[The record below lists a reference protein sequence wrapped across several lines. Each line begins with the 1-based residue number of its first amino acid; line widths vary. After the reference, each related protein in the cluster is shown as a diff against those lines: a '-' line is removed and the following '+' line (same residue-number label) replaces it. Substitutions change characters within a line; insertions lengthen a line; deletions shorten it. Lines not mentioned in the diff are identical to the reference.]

1 MLARTI
7 GESPRPASKEELA
20 DSMRGEGGGFA
31 LAASRVEYC
40 TRPQSPIPL
49 PRVCIF
55 DQTLIRA
62 RQGTDLGPEGASQLG
77 KSHLPHQ
84 DVVDSLCS
92 MAEALMKG
100 NSTEEAEGDTVL
112 CDVM

>member
-1 MLARTI
+1 MFFVR
-7 GESPRPASKEELA
+7 E
-20 DSMRGEGGGFA
+20 
-31 LAASRVEYC
+31 
-40 TRPQSPIPL
+40 
-49 PRVCIF
+49 
-55 DQTLIRA
+55 QTLIRA

-100 NSTEEAEGDTVL
+100 DSTEEAEGDLTWLGVRCMIL
-112 CDVM
+112 RCSFLRGVMCLGRQEKTSRAEPPLLLLLLYGTASRGCRVRFP

>member
-1 MLARTI
+1 MFFVR
-7 GESPRPASKEELA
+7 E
-20 DSMRGEGGGFA
+20 
-31 LAASRVEYC
+31 
-40 TRPQSPIPL
+40 
-49 PRVCIF
+49 
-55 DQTLIRA
+55 QTLIRA

-100 NSTEEAEGDTVL
+100 DSTEEAEGDLTWLGVRCMNL
-112 CDVM
+112 RCSFLRGVMCLGRQYGAPSRGWPCPLPVGMDLPLGRSRLVRG